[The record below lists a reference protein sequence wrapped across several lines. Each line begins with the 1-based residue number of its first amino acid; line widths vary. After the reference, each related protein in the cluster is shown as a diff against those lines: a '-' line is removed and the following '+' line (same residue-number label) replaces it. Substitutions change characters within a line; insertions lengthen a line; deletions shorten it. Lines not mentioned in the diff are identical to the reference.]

1 LGDCRVMITYKYS
14 PKCAVVL
21 APWEASSIVGAWK
34 GRPLRDNIIVE
45 VGHSRGQARLG
56 VDGTISGV
64 SYCMGID
71 EVTANVGGLES
82 AGLSNNK
89 LLYYD
94 SGAWFPLEVR
104 SEGGYYKL
112 APTRR
117 GSAPTLEINGIHMHR
132 VASTDP
138 ISDTRAKIRAAR
150 IRRGVRVLDTCTGLG
165 YTAIFSVLAGAA
177 SVVTVE
183 VDVNVILISEYNPW
197 SHQLADDRITTVN
210 ADVVEYVRGLEPNSF
225 DRIIHDPPRLTGRT
239 GDLYSEDFYAELYR
253 VLRPGGIL
261 YHYTGEPG
269 RRRGYDFP
277 GKIAG
282 KLRRVGFH
290 SIKYDRRALG
300 LVAFK

>member
-1 LGDCRVMITYKYS
+1 MVTYKYS

-21 APWEASSIVGAWK
+21 APWEANSIVEAWRGK
-34 GRPLRDNIIVE
+34 PLQDNIAVE
-45 VGHSRGQARLG
+45 VGHSRGQAKLG
-56 VDGTISGV
+56 TDGTIGSI
-64 SYCMGID
+64 SYCIGLE

-82 AGLSNNK
+82 SAGSDNK
-89 LLYYD
+89 LLYYA
-94 SGAWFPLEVR
+94 SRAWYPLEVR
-104 SEGGYYKL
+104 SESGYYKL
-112 APTRR
+112 SPTRR

-132 VASTDP
+132 VSSTDP

-150 IRRGVRVLDTCTGLG
+150 VRRGVSVLDTCTGLG

-183 VDVNVILISEYNPW
+183 VDMNVILLSEYNPW
-197 SHQLADDRITTVN
+197 SHPLADDRITTVN
-210 ADVVEYVRGLEPNSF
+210 ADVAEYVRSLDPNSF

-239 GDLYSEDFYAELYR
+239 GDLYSEDFYVEFYR
-253 VLRPGGIL
+253 ILRPGGIL

-282 KLRRVGFH
+282 KLRRAGFH
-290 SIKYDRRALG
+290 NIKYDRRALG